1 MGRRN
6 EHSREELR
14 ELALRAAGEIVAQ
27 GDGKGGAAQLSMREV
42 ARRIGYTVGAL
53 YMVFENLDD
62 LIVQVNEQTV
72 IELRGALERIRG
84 RANQP
89 AQNLRLLVA
98 AYFGFA
104 LLNTARWRLVFEHRL
119 PEGQKPPAT
128 YAGHTA
134 AIFALVA
141 HQLREAGAGRA
152 GASCEELATALWSGA
167 HGICMLAVTGKLQ
180 IATQA
185 SVQRLLDVLL
195 DGFVGAATNPGRK
208 PAAKRQKR

>member
-6 EHSREELR
+6 EHSRDELKD
-14 ELALRAAGEIVAQ
+14 LALRAAADIVGES
-27 GDGKGGAAQLSMREV
+27 GAAALSMREV

-53 YMVFENLDD
+53 YLVFLNLDD
-62 LIVQVNEQTV
+62 LIVHANERTV
-72 IELRGALERIRG
+72 LELRGALERIRG

-98 AYFGFA
+98 AYLGFA

-119 PEGQKPPAT
+119 PEGQKAPPT

-134 AIFALVA
+134 AIFALVS
-141 HQLREAGAGRA
+141 QRLREAGVGDESSAD
-152 GASCEELATALWSGA
+152 EIATALWGGV

-195 DGFVGAATNPGRK
+195 DGFVGAATNPGRR